1 MKEEL
6 EEVITSLLDE
16 RLELQPVVPETRTER
31 GYFRDFAVT
40 CIYELVGECEV
51 PASRCCEVIKTI
63 SKHFFGVTFEDHQ
76 LPGRTTNLRF
86 SDQSHSLAK
95 MQVAEA
101 ISTQHFDQHADG
113 TTKKQKKYVGL
124 QVT

>member
-31 GYFRDFAVT
+31 GYFRDFVVT

-51 PASRCCEVIKTI
+51 PASRCREVIKTI
-63 SKHFFGVTFEDHQ
+63 SKHFLV
-76 LPGRTTNLRF
+76 
-86 SDQSHSLAK
+86 
-95 MQVAEA
+95 
-101 ISTQHFDQHADG
+101 
-113 TTKKQKKYVGL
+113 
-124 QVT
+124 